1 MDKVIKYHQCI
12 ADIITKDRLTDKD
25 NYYNIKKISPNCLDN
40 AIYNYNENPLPI
52 KRVKDLLN
60 NKRLNAIHRAL
71 YYYIL
76 FVKKE
81 NHK

>member
-1 MDKVIKYHQCI
+1 MDKVNKVIQYHQCVS
-12 ADIITKDRLTDKD
+12 DIITKDHLTDKD

-52 KRVKDLLN
+52 KKVKDLLYN
-60 NKRLNAIHRAL
+60 TRLNAVHRAL

-76 FVKKE
+76 YIKK
-81 NHK
+81 